1 MNRIIT
7 KISIL
12 IYIFVFMLTSCGNSS
27 VLHRVDSEIDA
38 YKRCTNNNEFKKWLF
53 DSNMESLMVTDNGV
67 TYSFTRTY
75 DDRQKSVGLMIEIKD
90 GCADYYIKNLCDSI
104 ANNIKT
110 HLSNNSIVK
119 NVYVEY
125 TWICVDLK
133 NENEFNNHD

>member
-1 MNRIIT
+1 MEIAQSYAELILKLTRIKNVRTIT
-7 KISIL
+7 
-12 IYIFVFMLTSCGNSS
+12 NS
-27 VLHRVDSEIDA
+27 RNG
-38 YKRCTNNNEFKKWLF
+38 YF

-75 DDRQKSVGLMIEIKD
+75 DDWQKSVELMIEIKD
-90 GCADYYIKNLCDSI
+90 GCADYYIKNICDSV

-119 NVYVEY
+119 DVYVEH
-125 TWICVDLK
+125 TWMCVDLK